1 MGGKISREEDGNTN
15 RTRDSRSYDYESDAT
30 SQLSGLYN
38 CADFT
43 LAGQD
48 MFRIDSRVEDS
59 EVESISMYSV
69 DTTDDDAST
78 LMSHSMRQVRSL
90 LGLSMSKSGDE
101 SCVTEDDLRLKSIEE
116 EAGTV
121 KTVDSEE
128 GDNRNEII
136 HKNANLIAIGIVVFV
151 VLLAVILG
159 ASLSGSNNEAISN
172 AASVINPVPNPSP
185 LANEDT
191 VVTDR
196 PVPKRTPSPTLIPT
210 SSPTKRPRTAD
221 PTILDPTA
229 KPQGDENLANSP
241 LQDDPELRSPASK
254 IVYEMLREYMDDDS
268 RVVDPRT
275 PQGKAF
281 QDLVAAEESQPMRQ
295 SYRVIQRYA
304 LMTLYYS
311 TNPDSWYSTF
321 GWDNYNFE
329 NECGFYG
336 IETCRRSF
344 RGIEVLKLDLA
355 DGGLMGTIPEEI
367 CLLRFTLEHLNLS
380 SNNLVGNIP
389 SCISGFQNLQTL
401 DLQNNLLSGT
411 LPEGLI
417 FSPSLKNVNLSNNDL
432 KGGLDIVFEG
442 GAAETKPAND
452 LESFNVSNNGLSGTI
467 PSGFASLSN
476 LLELPS
482 I

>member
-30 SQLSGLYN
+30 SQISGLYN
-38 CADFT
+38 CTDFT

-69 DTTDDDAST
+69 DTTDDEAST
-78 LMSHSMRQVRSL
+78 LMSHSMRQVRSM

-101 SCVTEDDLRLKSIEE
+101 SCVTEEDLRLKSIEE

-128 GDNRNEII
+128 GDNRNETI
-136 HKNANLIAIGIVVFV
+136 HKHANLIAIGIVVFV

-159 ASLSGSNNEAISN
+159 ASLSGSNNEANSN
-172 AASVINPVPNPSP
+172 AGSFINSVPNPSP
-185 LANEDT
+185 QAKLTASPSVDEERVANEDML
-191 VVTDR
+191 VIGR

-210 SSPTKRPRTAD
+210 PSPTQRSRTPD
-221 PTILDPTA
+221 PTTLGPTA

-241 LQDDPELRSPASK
+241 LQGAPELTSPASK

-281 QDLVAAEESQPMRQ
+281 QDLVAAEENRPMRQ

-344 RGIEVLKLDLA
+344 RGIEVLKLDL
-355 DGGLMGTIPEEI
+355 GKFEI
-367 CLLRFTLEHLNLS
+367 RIEDMS
-380 SNNLVGNIP
+380 Y
-389 SCISGFQNLQTL
+389 
-401 DLQNNLLSGT
+401 
-411 LPEGLI
+411 
-417 FSPSLKNVNLSNNDL
+417 
-432 KGGLDIVFEG
+432 
-442 GAAETKPAND
+442 
-452 LESFNVSNNGLSGTI
+452 
-467 PSGFASLSN
+467 
-476 LLELPS
+476 
-482 I
+482 